1 MLPGQVRTN
10 MALSVKQSALPLL
23 AAFLLS
29 ACDGSSSGGGLFSAR
44 APGGPAGTTQTGT
57 QTVKQRVSQLRTDQ
71 TQLAAGLTAQQ
82 AQLNAVKA
90 QVGTDAQVYNSM
102 VGAISTRLYAGTTP
116 ANPELVAAWNEAQ
129 AKLDAVTVGVGQL
142 NSLASQVTTQA
153 SVAGYLLDN
162 VRGTYAV
169 GGAVDEDHR
178 QLRAIE
184 DETSR
189 SIQTTDR
196 LITDLNGEIVR
207 QNAFLG
213 RERANLAGL
222 SYGVNV
228 GRIGAGPIA
237 GGQRVTSTVPRRAGA
252 PGAPTQLG
260 NAGR

>member
-23 AAFLLS
+23 AAFVLS
-29 ACDGSSSGGGLFSAR
+29 ACDASGGSSGSLFSAR
-44 APGGPAGTTQTGT
+44 ASGPAGTTQTGT
-57 QTVKQRVSQLRTDQ
+57 QTVKQRVSQLRNDQ
-71 TQLAAGLTAQQ
+71 TLLAAGLTAQQ
-82 AQLNAVKA
+82 AQLNAVKT
-90 QVGTDAQVYNSM
+90 QVGTDAQAYNAM

-116 ANPELVAAWNEAQ
+116 ANPELVANWNEAQ

-169 GGAVDEDHR
+169 GGAVDDDHR
-178 QLRAIE
+178 QLRSIE

-196 LITDLNGEIVR
+196 LIADLNGEIVR

-228 GRIGAGPIA
+228 GRIGAVSGA
-237 GGQRVTSTVPRRAGA
+237 QRATTTTRRAAA
-252 PGAPTQLG
+252 PGTPTQLG

>member
-1 MLPGQVRTN
+1 
-10 MALSVKQSALPLL
+10 MALSVQRSALLL
-23 AAFLLS
+23 AAFVLS
-29 ACDGSSSGGGLFSAR
+29 ACEGGGFVGSPR
-44 APGGPAGTTQTGT
+44 ISGPPGSTQTGT
-57 QTVKQRVSQLRTDQ
+57 QTVKQRVAQLRADQ
-71 TQLAAGLTAQQ
+71 TALNAGLTAQQ
-82 AQLNAVKA
+82 TQLNAVRA
-90 QVGTDAQVYNSM
+90 QVGTDAQAYNAL
-102 VGAISTRLYAGTTP
+102 VGTITTRLYAGTTP
-116 ANPELVAAWNEAQ
+116 ANPELVASWNEAQ

-184 DETSR
+184 DETSQ

-196 LITDLNGEIVR
+196 LIADLNSEIVR

-228 GRIGAGPIA
+228 GRIGAPP
-237 GGQRVTSTVPRRAGA
+237 GGARITTTPRRAA
-252 PGAPTQLG
+252 RPPTQIS
-260 NAGR
+260 NR

>member
-1 MLPGQVRTN
+1 
-10 MALSVKQSALPLL
+10 MALRIQRSALLL
-23 AAFLLS
+23 AVFVLS
-29 ACDGSSSGGGLFSAR
+29 ACDGGGGFLGTQRTS
-44 APGGPAGTTQTGT
+44 GPAGTTQTGT
-57 QTVKQRVSQLRTDQ
+57 QTVKQRVAQLRADQ
-71 TQLAAGLTAQQ
+71 TALNAGLTAQQ
-82 AQLNAVKA
+82 TQLNATRA
-90 QVGTDAQVYNSM
+90 QVGADAQAYNAL
-102 VGAISTRLYAGTTP
+102 VGAITTRLYAGTTP
-116 ANPELVAAWNEAQ
+116 ANPELVASWNEAQ

-169 GGAVDEDHR
+169 GGAVDDDHR

-196 LITDLNGEIVR
+196 LIADLNSEIVR
-207 QNAFLG
+207 QNAFLA

-228 GRIGAGPIA
+228 GRIGTPP
-237 GGQRVTSTVPRRAGA
+237 GGSRVTTTPRRSAAA
-252 PGAPTQLG
+252 PPTQVS
-260 NAGR
+260 NR

>member
-1 MLPGQVRTN
+1 
-10 MALSVKQSALPLL
+10 MALRIQRSALLL
-23 AAFLLS
+23 AAFFLS
-29 ACDGSSSGGGLFSAR
+29 ACEGGSTVFSAR
-44 APGGPAGTTQTGT
+44 TSGPPGTTQTGT
-57 QTVKQRVSQLRTDQ
+57 QTVKQRVAQLRADQ
-71 TQLAAGLTAQQ
+71 TALNAGLTAQQ
-82 AQLNAVKA
+82 TQLNAARA
-90 QVGTDAQVYNSM
+90 QVGADAQAYNAL
-102 VGAISTRLYAGTTP
+102 VGAITTRLYAGTTP
-116 ANPELVAAWNEAQ
+116 ANPELVASWNEAQ

-162 VRGTYAV
+162 VRATYAV

-196 LITDLNGEIVR
+196 LIADLNSEIVR
-207 QNAFLG
+207 QNAFLA

-228 GRIGAGPIA
+228 GRIGTPP
-237 GGQRVTSTVPRRAGA
+237 GGARVTTTPRRAA
-252 PGAPTQLG
+252 ARPTQVS
-260 NAGR
+260 NR